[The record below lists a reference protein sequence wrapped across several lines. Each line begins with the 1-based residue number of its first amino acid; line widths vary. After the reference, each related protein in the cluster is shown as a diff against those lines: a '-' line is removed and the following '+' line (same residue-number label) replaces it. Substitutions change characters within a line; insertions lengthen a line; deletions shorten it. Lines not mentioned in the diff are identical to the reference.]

1 MPYGTY
7 LDGEDIKEA
16 SDVGPGNCLI
26 DLVAM
31 RYFGVPYDEDGKIA
45 AIGQIDQRLLKS
57 LLDKILT
64 KSYPRADDKSFYYNL
79 DKLKSDKPEDLL
91 ATLSELTAL
100 CISDFCHSCD
110 MPGEILVHGG
120 GTKNNF
126 LMERLAKNIEPSLKL
141 TDRLIPSKFV
151 ESAAFAYLAYLKR
164 GLLAEPRR

>member
-1 MPYGTY
+1 M
-7 LDGEDIKEA
+7 
-16 SDVGPGNCLI
+16 
-26 DLVAM
+26 
-31 RYFGVPYDEDGKIA
+31 
-45 AIGQIDQRLLKS
+45 
-57 LLDKILT
+57 
-64 KSYPRADDKSFYYNL
+64 
-79 DKLKSDKPEDLL
+79 

-126 LMERLAKNIEPSLKL
+126 LMERLAKNIESSLKL
-141 TDRLIPSKFV
+141 TDRLIASKFV